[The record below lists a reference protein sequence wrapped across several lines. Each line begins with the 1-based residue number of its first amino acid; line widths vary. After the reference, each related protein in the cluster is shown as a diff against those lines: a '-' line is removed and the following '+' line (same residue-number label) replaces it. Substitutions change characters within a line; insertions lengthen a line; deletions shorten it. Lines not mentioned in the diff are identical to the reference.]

1 MWHSYMPRRYQP
13 AAEATATEAAA
24 ATATRP
30 APLGSAGERG
40 VAGAAVA
47 EATAAAEATLP
58 REEATAA
65 EAAAV
70 AEAAPLMD
78 GGSAQ
83 QLQVDGFTSLGESPD
98 SPSLPN
104 ADEGHCGG
112 MRRLNRRAG
121 GTGRRRAV
129 RLHVYRLTNIFLDSA
144 LSAFLGGGIF
154 HSGVE
159 VYLFIFMFIF
169 ICVCG
174 CVCVC
179 VCMYIHYIYTHTFIC
194 IYIYID

>member
-1 MWHSYMPRRYQP
+1 MWHSCTPRRYQP
-13 AAEATATEAAA
+13 AAEATAAEAAA

-47 EATAAAEATLP
+47 KATAAAEATLP
-58 REEATAA
+58 REETAAA

-83 QLQVDGFTSLGESPD
+83 QLQADGFTSLGESPD

-104 ADEGHCGG
+104 ADEGHSG

-129 RLHVYRLTNIFLDSA
+129 RLHVYRLTNIVLDSA
-144 LSAFLGGGIF
+144 LSAFLGQGF
-154 HSGVE
+154 TL
-159 VYLFIFMFIF
+159 YMANALP
-169 ICVCG
+169 
-174 CVCVC
+174 
-179 VCMYIHYIYTHTFIC
+179 
-194 IYIYID
+194 